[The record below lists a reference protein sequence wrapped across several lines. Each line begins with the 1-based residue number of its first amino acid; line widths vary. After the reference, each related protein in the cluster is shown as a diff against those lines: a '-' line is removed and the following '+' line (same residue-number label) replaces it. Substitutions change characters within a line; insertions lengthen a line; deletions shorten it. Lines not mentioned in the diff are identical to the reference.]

1 MANNRAGMIGSIK
14 QFAGMLRGRNPQH
27 LVQNY
32 MRQNG
37 ISQQQLDEAM
47 REAQEI
53 AQMMGMM

>member
-1 MANNRAGMIGSIK
+1 MIGNIK
-14 QFAGMLRGRNPQH
+14 QFAGILRGRNPQQ

-37 ISQQQLDEAM
+37 ISQQQLDETM
-47 REAQEI
+47 RQAQEI